1 MRVYRTGVLLMV
13 LLLAA
18 GCTTTRRSTR
28 QMIETSPFLGSYR
41 GFVHGPASALVYKAP
56 GVRFEQYTSVVV
68 QPLTVFFLENSG
80 YKGVHSQAVSTLSE
94 MYRESAE
101 RIMAEEFHVVSKYE
115 PGTLIVR
122 AGLRG
127 LQPTPAGNAPFHFSR
142 TIMEYE
148 IVDPLGGRL
157 LAVVYRPLGH
167 EPPRDGPW
175 GRAES
180 AVNYW
185 NRLLT
190 TQLISIG
197 VSRRS
202 KLPPLQRTR

>member
-1 MRVYRTGVLLMV
+1 MQVTRLFLLLV
-13 LLLAA
+13 LLLLA
-18 GCTTTRRSTR
+18 GCNTTSRSRRVTES
-28 QMIETSPFLGSYR
+28 SPFLGAYH
-41 GFVHGPASALVYKAP
+41 GFVHGPASTLMYKAP
-56 GVRFEQYTSVVV
+56 GVRFEQYTNVVV
-68 QPLTVFFLENSG
+68 QPLTVFFHENAG
-80 YKGVHSQAVSTLSE
+80 YKGVHSEPVNTLAE
-94 MYRESAE
+94 LYRESAE
-101 RIMAEEFHVVSKYE
+101 RILAEEFKIVSKYE

-167 EPPRDGPW
+167 EPPREGPW

-180 AVNYW
+180 VIDYW
-185 NRLLT
+185 NRLLM
-190 TQLISIG
+190 TQLVSIG
-197 VSRRS
+197 VTRRS
-202 KLPPLQRTR
+202 KLPPLQR

>member
-1 MRVYRTGVLLMV
+1 MRVSRIGVLSV
-13 LLLAA
+13 LLLLTV
-18 GCTTTRRSTR
+18 GCTTTNRSKR
-28 QMIETSPFLGSYR
+28 AIAQSSPFLGSYR
-41 GFVHGPASALVYKAP
+41 GFVHGPASTLVYKAP
-56 GVRFEQYTSVVV
+56 GVRFEQYTAVVV
-68 QPLTVFFLENSG
+68 QPLTVFYLERAG
-80 YKGVHSQAVSTLSE
+80 YKGVHPENVNRLSE

-101 RIMAEEFHVVSKYE
+101 RILAEEFQIVSKYE

-122 AGLRG
+122 AGIRG
-127 LQPTPAGNAPFHFSR
+127 LQPTPSGASPFHFSQS
-142 TIMEYE
+142 IMEYE

-167 EPPRDGPW
+167 EPPRKGPW

-180 AVNYW
+180 VVNYW

-190 TQLISIG
+190 THLVSLG

-202 KLPPLQRTR
+202 KMPPLQRTQ

>member
-1 MRVYRTGVLLMV
+1 
-13 LLLAA
+13 
-18 GCTTTRRSTR
+18 
-28 QMIETSPFLGSYR
+28 
-41 GFVHGPASALVYKAP
+41 
-56 GVRFEQYTSVVV
+56 VVV
-68 QPLTVFFLENSG
+68 QPLTVFYLESAG
-80 YKGVHSQAVSTLSE
+80 YKGVHSQAVNTLSE
-94 MYRESAE
+94 MYRASAE
-101 RIMAEEFHVVSKYE
+101 RIMAEEFQVVSKYE
-115 PGTLIVR
+115 PGTLIIR
-122 AGLRG
+122 AGIRG

-142 TIMEYE
+142 SIMEYE

-180 AVNYW
+180 VVNYW

-190 TQLISIG
+190 THLISIG

-202 KLPPLQRTR
+202 KLPPLQRVR